1 MDTPVLFKDG
11 YPARHVKDEA
21 RIDID
26 YASRIFQITE
36 VHDCSIAKIRMAAAA
51 HRLTDLVMAYDREI
65 VLADT
70 LLEIENDIDEMFGCR
85 GCTIIMRSFSS
96 LYRAAKQ

>member
-1 MDTPVLFKDG
+1 MDTPVLFKNG

-36 VHDCSIAKIRMAAAA
+36 VHDCSIAKIRMAGP
-51 HRLTDLVMAYDREI
+51 TTSGF
-65 VLADT
+65 DT
-70 LLEIENDIDEMFGCR
+70 SWDTHSQI
-85 GCTIIMRSFSS
+85 S
-96 LYRAAKQ
+96 LSTANGNLSASLSL